1 MTTLR
6 DIGEFGFIDRIA
18 KFLPRSAD
26 VIEGIGDDC
35 AVLKAGK
42 ETLLVT
48 VDLSVEDVHFRRGK
62 SSPEDIGWKAVA
74 VSLSDIAAMGGYP
87 RFVLASIAAP
97 PDTEVAYLEALY
109 HGMADAAAFGGAVIV
124 GGDTSRSNQGI
135 VIDTISIGSAHE
147 GRYVLRSGAKPDDV
161 LIVTGYPGRSA
172 AGLHAQEHGIDAPEL
187 LRTHQRPTPRLKEGQ
202 WLSTFPGVHAMIDV
216 SDGLLQD
223 TGHIG
228 ERSGVG
234 IEIDRAYTPVDP
246 LLAGF
251 CAIHGL
257 DAREL
262 ALTGGEDYELAVAV
276 SPKRLGDLL
285 TAWHVM
291 FDVSL
296 AALGTITEKRPTS
309 EGRRGGYDHFAAN

>member
-1 MTTLR
+1 MTTLQN
-6 DIGEFGFIDRIA
+6 IGEFGFIERMA

-26 VIEGIGDDC
+26 VVEGIGDDC

-48 VDLSVEDVHFRRGK
+48 VDLSIEDVHFRREK

-87 RFVLASIAAP
+87 KFVLASIAAQ

-109 HGMADAAAFGGAVIV
+109 QGMADAAAFGGAVIV

-135 VIDTISIGSAHE
+135 VIDTISIGTAHE
-147 GRYVLRSGAKPDDV
+147 GRYVLRSGAKPGDV
-161 LIVTGYPGRSA
+161 LAVSGYPGRSA

-187 LRTHQRPTPRLKEGQ
+187 LRVHQRPAARLKEGQ

-216 SDGLLQD
+216 SDGIIQD
-223 TGHIG
+223 ADHIG
-228 ERSGVG
+228 ERSGTG
-234 IEIDRAYTPVDP
+234 IEIDPTYTPDDP
-246 LLAGF
+246 LLTAF
-251 CAIHGL
+251 CAKHGL
-257 DAREL
+257 DARNL
-262 ALTGGEDYELAVAV
+262 ALTGGEDYELAIAIA
-276 SPKRLGDLL
+276 PERMGDLM

-291 FDVSL
+291 FATPL
-296 AALGTITEKRPTS
+296 AAIGKVREKSGSHET
-309 EGRRGGYDHFAAN
+309 RGGGHDHFVA